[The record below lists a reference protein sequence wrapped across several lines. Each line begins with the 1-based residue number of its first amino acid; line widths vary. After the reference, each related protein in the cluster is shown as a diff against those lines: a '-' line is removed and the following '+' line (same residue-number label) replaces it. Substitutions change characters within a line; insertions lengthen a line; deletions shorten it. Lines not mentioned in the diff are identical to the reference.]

1 MHMNPIQLNETDALL
16 VIDMQYDFLPGGRL
30 GVARG
35 DEVLALINT
44 LMGLFAARGL
54 PVYASRDWHPE
65 NHCSFAA
72 RGGPWPPHCVAD
84 TEGAAFSKELAF
96 PADMVIISKADS
108 PDADAY
114 SAFNGTALAEH
125 LRQHGVTR
133 VFVCGLAT
141 DYCVLNSV
149 IDARENG
156 FDVVI
161 VPEAMRAVDV
171 APGDGE
177 RAIERMTG
185 LGATAAAL
193 GDFPDSSASPETQDA
208 ATPA

>member
-1 MHMNPIQLNETDALL
+1 MHMNTIQLNETDALL
-16 VIDMQYDFLPGGRL
+16 VIDMQYDFLPGGSL
-30 GVARG
+30 GVPRG
-35 DEVLALINT
+35 DEVLAPINT

-96 PADMVIISKADS
+96 PADMVTISKADS

-114 SAFNGTALAEH
+114 SAFNGTALADH

-141 DYCVLNSV
+141 DYCVLNTV

-156 FDVVI
+156 FEVVI
-161 VPEAMRAVDV
+161 LPEAMRAVDV
-171 APGDGE
+171 AAGDGE
-177 RAIERMTG
+177 RAIARMAG
-185 LGATAAAL
+185 LGARVVELKELSDLVDQPA
-193 GDFPDSSASPETQDA
+193 TQA
-208 ATPA
+208 